1 MKYLSPE
8 QVLFIH
14 SRIID
19 ATGGAHGILDAGL
32 LRSAV
37 ARPLAT
43 FGGKDL
49 YADLFHKAAALME
62 SLARNH
68 PFIDGNKRTA
78 IAAASIFLSINGH
91 VLECTQKELERFALS
106 VATGRVSFEPAA
118 AWFQKHSEKRGTK
131 GADPEP

>member
-19 ATGGAHGILDAGL
+19 ETGGAHGVLNIDL

-37 ARPLAT
+37 ARPRAT
-43 FGGKDL
+43 FAGKNL
-49 YADLFHKAAALME
+49 YPDIFHKAAALME

-68 PFIDGNKRTA
+68 PFVDGNKRTA
-78 IAAASIFLSINGH
+78 ITSAGIFLALDSRNLTAG
-91 VLECTQKELERFALS
+91 QKELERFTLS
-106 VATGRVSFEPAA
+106 VATGRTALDHAVT
-118 AWFQKHSEKRGTK
+118 WFRRH
-131 GADPEP
+131 AL

>member
-1 MKYLSPE
+1 MKYIWPE

-19 ATGGAHGILDAGL
+19 ETGGAHGILNIDL

-37 ARPLAT
+37 ARPRAT
-43 FGGKDL
+43 FAGKNL
-49 YADLFHKAAALME
+49 YPDIFHKAAALME

-78 IAAASIFLSINGH
+78 ITSAGIFLALNGH
-91 VLECTQKELERFALS
+91 DLTAGQKELEGFALS
-106 VATGRVSFEPAA
+106 VATGKTSFDHAA
-118 AWFQKHSEKRGTK
+118 AWFKKRSRERK
-131 GADPEP
+131 K